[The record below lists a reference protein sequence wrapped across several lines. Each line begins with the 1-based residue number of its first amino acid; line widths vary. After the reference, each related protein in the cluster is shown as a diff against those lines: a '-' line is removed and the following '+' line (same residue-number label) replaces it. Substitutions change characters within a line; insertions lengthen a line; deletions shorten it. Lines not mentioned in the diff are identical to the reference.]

1 MRRENPFT
9 PSFGEIPAR
18 LAGRDQILYD
28 VTRALESERRRPDLT
43 TIFSGARGTGKTAL
57 LALIAEEAERRGW
70 VAVSTTALPGMLED
84 IEIRARRKAAQY
96 RRRLLDAGVI
106 GERRR
111 GVIGFDPPFF
121 RDYLS
126 EKKAEGSLGI

>member
-28 VTRALESERRRPDLT
+28 VTRALESEHRRPDLT

-57 LALIAEEAERRGW
+57 LALVAEEAERRGW

-111 GVIGFDPPFF
+111 GAIGFDLPFF

>member
-57 LALIAEEAERRGW
+57 LALIGW
-70 VAVSTTALPGMLED
+70 VAVSTTALPRMLED

-96 RRRLLDAGVI
+96 RKRLLDAGVI

-111 GVIGFDPPFF
+111 GVIGFDLPFF
-121 RDYLS
+121 RDYLY

>member
-28 VTRALESERRRPDLT
+28 VTRALESERRRPDRT
-43 TIFSGARGTGKTAL
+43 PRGSAARATGKTAR
-57 LALIAEEAERRGW
+57 LAPLAEEAERRGW
-70 VAVSTTALPGMLED
+70 VAVSTTALPRMLED

-96 RRRLLDAGVI
+96 RKRLLDAGVI

-111 GVIGFDPPFF
+111 GVIGFDLPFF
-121 RDYLS
+121 RDYLY

>member
-43 TIFSGARGTGKTAL
+43 TIFSGASGTGKTAL

-70 VAVSTTALPGMLED
+70 VAVSTTALSGMLED

-106 GERRR
+106 GERHR
-111 GVIGFDPPFF
+111 GVIGFDLPFF
-121 RDYLS
+121 RDYLY

>member
-28 VTRALESERRRPDLT
+28 VTRALESEHRRPDLT

-106 GERRR
+106 GERHR
-111 GVIGFDPPFF
+111 GVIGFDLPFF